1 LVFYFLIL
9 FNMKKKIAILGST
22 GSIGKNFINIIKKD
36 KKNIEIILIVVK
48 KNIKELLKQLKLFKV
63 KNIIVT
69 DHEKFL
75 QLKKILKKKKINIYN
90 DFNSINKI
98 FNKKKIDYTIS
109 AISGL
114 DGLEP
119 TLKII
124 KFTKKIAIANKETII
139 CAWGLIEKELLIYKT
154 KFIPIDSEHYS
165 IYSLLGALKNKD
177 IEKVYIT
184 ASGGPFNMYPLHKFN
199 SITLKLALKHPN
211 WKMGKKI
218 TIDSATMMNKVFEI
232 IEANKIF
239 KINYNK
245 LHILVH
251 PKSYAHAVV
260 KFKNGVTKI
269 LIHDTN
275 MTIPIFNSLYEN
287 QKKIKTK
294 ELDFSVINNLNFQ
307 KINLKKFPVV
317 KILKNLSEKNSLFE
331 TVIVSA
337 NDTLVKMFIKKD
349 IKFLDIS
356 HVLLKILKNVEF
368 MKYKNIKPQ
377 NINEIIRLSEYV
389 RLKIRSL
396 HI

>member
-1 LVFYFLIL
+1 
-9 FNMKKKIAILGST
+9 MKKKIAILGST

-36 KKNIEIILIVVK
+36 KKNIEIVLIVVN
-48 KNIKELLKQLKLFKV
+48 KNINELLKQVKLFKV

-75 QLKKILKKKKINIYN
+75 QLKKILNKKKINIYN
-90 DFNSINKI
+90 DLNFINKI

-139 CAWGLIEKELLIYKT
+139 CAWGLIEKELLKYKT

-199 SITLKLALKHPN
+199 SITLKLALNHPN

-287 QKKIKTK
+287 EKKIKTK
-294 ELDFSVINNLNFQ
+294 ELDFSVINNLNFK
-307 KINLKKFPVV
+307 KIDIKKFPVV
-317 KILKNLSEKNSLFE
+317 KILKKLSEKNSLFE

-337 NDTLVKMFIKKD
+337 NDTLVKMFINNE

-356 HVLLKILKNVEF
+356 HVLLKTLKNEEF

>member
-1 LVFYFLIL
+1 
-9 FNMKKKIAILGST
+9 MRKKIAILGST
-22 GSIGKNFINIIKKD
+22 GSIGKNFINIIKND
-36 KKNIEIILIVVK
+36 KKNIEVFLIVAN
-48 KNIKELLKQLKLFKV
+48 KNIKELTKQIKEFKV
-63 KNIIVT
+63 KNIIIT
-69 DHEKFL
+69 DYKKFL
-75 QLKKILKKKKINIYN
+75 QLRKIFYKEKINIFN

-98 FNKKKIDYTIS
+98 FKKIKIDYTIS

-124 KFTKKIAIANKETII
+124 EFTKKIAIANKETII
-139 CAWGLIEKELLIYKT
+139 CAWSLIEKELLKNKT

-165 IYSLLGALKNKD
+165 IYSLLDGLKNNS
-177 IEKVYIT
+177 IEKAYIT
-184 ASGGPFNMYPLHKFN
+184 ASGGPFNKYPLDKFD
-199 SITLKLALKHPN
+199 SITLKSALKHPN

-239 KINYNK
+239 KIDYNK
-245 LHILVH
+245 LHILIH
-251 PKSYAHAVV
+251 SKSYAHALI

-287 QKKIKTK
+287 KKKITTK
-294 ELDFSVINNLNFQ
+294 ELDFSIMNNLNFE
-307 KINLKKFPVV
+307 KVDIKKFPVV
-317 KILKNLSEKNSLFE
+317 KILKDMPEKNSLFE

-337 NDTLVKMFIKKD
+337 NDTLVKMFINND

-356 HVLLKILKNVEF
+356 RVLLKTLKNTEF
-368 MKYKNIKPQ
+368 LKYKKINPQ
-377 NINEIIRLSEYV
+377 NINEIISLSEYV
-389 RLKIRSL
+389 SFKIRSL